1 MDFLFRDLLPRTDGM
16 GATWVAAILLACW
29 STPGARSGMVFH
41 VPESLEAETV
51 RQLATQLDERLDRAR
66 KQGQEER
73 FVLIL
78 DFNPG
83 GRPTRLTN
91 LDACLALTR
100 MLQGIDRARVL
111 TVGWLEGDLTGHAV
125 LPALACEDLL
135 MGAKAMIGPAH
146 EGAEELDPIYK
157 AAYEDAARRQGRSAI
172 VARKL
177 VDSRTSVRRDP
188 DARAGADRFRDG
200 NAFANGEVVVE
211 SGSPGRFDRARA
223 LELGLCASDAPG
235 QLNQILQRYT
245 LSRDALATFA
255 RAEAPVVQINLRG
268 EIGGA
273 MREKITRDIRR
284 ALALKP
290 EMIVLNLECHG
301 GLPQDALA
309 VGEAARSAIHLAGPD
324 APRIVAYLTPLARGG
339 ALLLALACDA
349 MVFDKEAKAGF
360 EDAPG
365 GAPEIE
371 RSLTKILA
379 DRQWTDAGNAGA
391 LATALARKESSLLAV
406 RAKDGPLR
414 MANPP
419 LPADFREEKKLKPS
433 GEWLAL
439 TGTIASS
446 PPMELSG
453 PPVPSLRE
461 WYEAKGIGPMRVVVY
476 EGSALDELALFLSH
490 RGTTVFLVMI
500 GLASLMVEFMKP
512 GLAFPGVVAAVCFVL
527 VFWAGSRVSGQID
540 WLAILLFILGVLLL
554 LLEIL
559 VIPGFGIVGLSGVVL
574 MISAVGLVV
583 FGHWPRSPGEWLAYG
598 HAVVPFGWSLAGAI
612 ALVALFFRFLPGIP
626 VFNHL
631 LLHPNR
637 PAEQETS
644 GTAIYEGD
652 RLMALLGRVGRTTT
666 DLRPAGIA
674 RINDSLVDVVSDG
687 TYIESGSWVVVSQV
701 EGNRVVV
708 HRTGEPA

>member
-1 MDFLFRDLLPRTDGM
+1 M

-29 STPGARSGMVFH
+29 STPAARPGMVFH
-41 VPESLEAETV
+41 LPESLETETV
-51 RQLATQLDERLDRAR
+51 RQLSSQLEERVNSAR
-66 KQGQEER
+66 KQGTDDR
-73 FVLIL
+73 FVLVL

-100 MLQGIDRARVL
+100 VLQGADRAKVL
-111 TVGWLEGDLTGHAV
+111 TVGWVEGDLTGHGV

-135 MGAKAMIGPAH
+135 MGAKATLGPAH
-146 EGAEELDPIYK
+146 EGTEELDPVYK

-177 VDSRTSVRRDP
+177 VDSATSIRRDP

-200 NAFANGEVVVE
+200 NAFANGEMVVE
-211 SGSPGRFDRARA
+211 AGAPGRFDRSRA
-223 LELGLCASDAPG
+223 LELGLCTGDAPAN
-235 QLNQILQRYT
+235 LNQVIQRYN
-245 LSRDALATFA
+245 LAKDALAIFS
-255 RAEAPVVQINLRG
+255 RAEGPVVQINLRG
-268 EIGGA
+268 EISGA
-273 MREKITRDIRR
+273 MREKIVRDIRR
-284 ALALKP
+284 ALALRP

-301 GLPQDALA
+301 GLPQDAVA
-309 VGEAARSAIHLAGPD
+309 VGDAARSAIQLAGPD
-324 APRIVAYLTPLARGG
+324 APRMVAYLAPLARGG
-339 ALLLALACDA
+339 AILLALSCDA
-349 MVFDKEAKAGF
+349 MVFDKDARVSF

-365 GAPEIE
+365 GATAIE
-371 RSLTKILA
+371 ESLAKILT
-379 DRQWTDAGNAGA
+379 DRQWKDSGSAGA
-391 LATALARKESSLLAV
+391 LATALARKESTLLSV
-406 RAKDGPLR
+406 RPKDGPLR
-414 MANPP
+414 MAIAP
-419 LPADFREEKKLKPS
+419 LPADMREEQKLKSP

-439 TGTIASS
+439 TGSMASI
-446 PPMELSG
+446 PPMELCG
-453 PPVPSLRE
+453 PPAAGLRE
-461 WYEAKGIGPMRVVVY
+461 WYGAKGIASTRVVVY

-540 WLAILLFILGVLLL
+540 WLAVLLFILGVILL
-554 LLEIL
+554 LLEII

-574 MISAVGLVV
+574 MICSVGLVA
-583 FGHWPRSPGEWLAYG
+583 FGHWPRSSGEWLAYG
-598 HAVVPFGWSLAGAI
+598 HAVAPFGWSLAGAI
-612 ALVALFFRFLPGIP
+612 GLVALFFRFLPGIP

-631 LLHPNR
+631 LLHPDR

-644 GTAIYEGD
+644 GTAIYEGE
-652 RLMALLGRVGRTTT
+652 RLLALLGRVGRTTT

-674 RINDSLVDVVSDG
+674 RINDSLVDVVSEG

-708 HRTGEPA
+708 HRTEEPA